1 MYGDVTGMAHL
12 DNLDDVVYYM
22 YLDEKYIDLQTI
34 MYLID
39 KDKTFTWRLLSDI
52 DMPYITYQNRRL
64 YKFSDVTSSV
74 DIMSIINIDKL
85 GLL

>member
-1 MYGDVTGMAHL
+1 MYGDDRRMAHL
-12 DNLDDVVYYM
+12 DELDDVVYYM
-22 YLDEKYIDLQTI
+22 YLGDKYIDLQTI
-34 MYLID
+34 MYLTD

-64 YKFSDVTSSV
+64 YKFDDVTSSV
-74 DIMSIINIDKL
+74 DIMNIINVDKL